1 MIQLGSLIA
10 GSSSGSPGG
19 VAVRQ
24 TLGGAEATLDGGLLV
39 LLLLGVLLAVL
50 LALPLALRLAGPA
63 GPEPLERGRVGTALG
78 LAVFV
83 AVAMVVSRSA
93 QGASGLLGL
102 TVLAY
107 AATAY
112 AATIALIALTAQLP
126 APGSG
131 PRGLTAALRSLSL
144 PQLVARAALL
154 LWTVGAGWLVVD
166 AFGLRPLG
174 FSPLIVRL
182 TAIHFHYAAFIVPV
196 IAAFLAAGYP
206 SALTRAAAV
215 VSVLG
220 APATAVGITAVQF
233 GAPRWVEALFALPM
247 IAGALLVA
255 TVHLSLAL
263 GARGATSGWP
273 LRALRLV
280 VGATLLGTMGLAAAY
295 AARGWLPWA
304 PTIPQMALWHGIGNA
319 VGVGFCGLLACWL
332 DPACEARPSGA

>member
-10 GSSSGSPGG
+10 GSRSGSPGG

-24 TLGGAEATLDGGLLV
+24 TLDGAEATLDSGLLV

-63 GPEPLERGRVGTALG
+63 GPEPIELGRMGTSLG

-83 AVAMVVSRSA
+83 AVAMVVSHSA
-93 QGASGLLGL
+93 RRASGLLGL
-102 TVLAY
+102 TAP
-107 AATAY
+107 AY

-131 PRGLTAALRSLSL
+131 TRGVAAALRSLSL
-144 PQLVARAALL
+144 PQLVARVALL
-154 LWTVGAGWLVVD
+154 LWTAGAGWLVID
-166 AFGLRPLG
+166 TFGLRPLS

-196 IAAFLAAGYP
+196 IAAFLAAAYP
-206 SALTRAAAV
+206 SALSRAAAV

-247 IAGALLVA
+247 IAGALLVGA
-255 TVHLSLAL
+255 VHLVLAL
-263 GARGATSGWP
+263 GAGGTTSP
-273 LRALRLV
+273 RPVRALRLV
-280 VGATLLGTMGLAAAY
+280 VGATLLGTMALAGAY
-295 AARGWLPWA
+295 AGRAWLPWA

-319 VGVGFCGLLACWL
+319 VGVALCGLLACWL
-332 DPACEARPSGA
+332 DPTCEARPSGA

>member
-1 MIQLGSLIA
+1 VIQLGSLTA
-10 GSSSGSPGG
+10 GSHFSSLRG
-19 VAVRQ
+19 AALRQ
-24 TLGGAEATLDGGLLV
+24 TLDAAETTLDSGLLI

-50 LALPLALRLAGPA
+50 LALPLALRLAGTA
-63 GPEPLERGRVGTALG
+63 GPGPTERGRLGTTLG

-83 AVAMVVSRSA
+83 AVAMVLSHGVRA
-93 QGASGLLGL
+93 ADTLLGF
-102 TVLAY
+102 TAP
-107 AATAY
+107 AY

-126 APGSG
+126 APSSG
-131 PRGLTAALRSLSL
+131 TRGLAATLRSLSL

-154 LWTVGAGWLVVD
+154 LWTVGAGWLVID

-255 TVHLSLAL
+255 AAHLSLAF
-263 GARGATSGWP
+263 GAWGATSGGH
-273 LRALRLV
+273 LRILRLV
-280 VGATLLGTMGLAAAY
+280 VGATLLGTMALAGAY
-295 AARGWLPWA
+295 AGRAWLPWA
-304 PTIPQMALWHGIGNA
+304 PTLPQMAQWHGIGNA
-319 VGVGFCGLLACWL
+319 VGVAFCGLLACWM
-332 DPACEARPSGA
+332 DPAREILTGNGA